1 VSVPLVAVAHG
12 SRDPRSAETVRG
24 LIEGVRAQAPGLDI
38 RESFLDLSEPLLT
51 DVLRGLYV
59 EGHREI
65 VVVPLLL
72 GVAYHARVDLPA
84 LVAQVHKDCPG
95 LAVTISAVL
104 GVDPLLEA
112 VALDRLREAGVDVT
126 DPDLGV
132 VLGAVGSSNP
142 AANAAVAAIA
152 GRWTARGLRTA
163 AAFAS
168 ASQPDVP
175 AAIATLREQGARRL
189 AVAGW
194 FLAPGL
200 LPDRIAALAR
210 ESGLDVRLA
219 GPLGP
224 DPRVA
229 GLVLDR
235 YDAAFVPISGTSRVK
250 A

>member
-1 VSVPLVAVAHG
+1 MSVPLVAVAHG
-12 SRDPRSAETVRG
+12 SRDPRSAQTVRE
-24 LIEGVRAQAPGLDI
+24 LIGAVRALAPGGDL
-38 RESFLDLSEPLLT
+38 RESFLDLSEPRLT
-51 DVLRGLYV
+51 DVLRGLYA

-84 LVAQVHKDCPG
+84 LVEEVRGGSPG
-95 LAVTISAVL
+95 LTVAISDVL
-104 GVDPLLEA
+104 GVDPALEA
-112 VALDRLREAGVDVT
+112 VALDRLAESGADLA
-126 DPDLGV
+126 DPGLGV

-142 AANAAVAAIA
+142 AANNAVAAIA
-152 GRWTARGLRTA
+152 ARWTARGLRTA
-163 AAFAS
+163 PAFAS
-168 ASQPDVP
+168 ASPPGVP
-175 AAIATLREQGARRL
+175 AAIATLRSLGARRL

-210 ESGLDVRLA
+210 EADPSVLVA

-235 YDAAFVPISGTSRVK
+235 YTAAAVPLTTTTTIG
-250 A
+250 